1 MDMKFLILSLLTFS
15 TLAHNLKFQ
24 KQIIYKHGL
33 KVDNTVFGGLSGI
46 RYDEKL
52 KKLYAISD
60 DRARKSPARFYTFLV
75 KEGNNGLD
83 LTLDSATILKTG
95 KGTDYRKGSVDFEDI
110 EILDDE
116 NLIITSEGN
125 LMSRYIQPPRVI
137 VFNKSGK
144 YNKDLLVDNKFK
156 PVRENGHFVSGIRD
170 NLAFEPL
177 SFTPNKEYLFTG
189 TEDALRQDGKTASLK
204 DFSKVR
210 MVRYQK
216 TPNGYLPNDE
226 FVYPLGPIPNIDMA
240 IEGLAA
246 QSGVPAVL
254 AQDKNTLIVMERA
267 YFPLKDRTTVHLY
280 RAKISKKTTNVQSMP
295 SLKSKK
301 VHMMDKELLVN
312 FDEFVPKLMK
322 EHPRLDNI
330 EGICL
335 GPKLKNGNQTLIV
348 VSDNNFNKSQRT
360 HFLIFEIKGKL

>member
-1 MDMKFLILSLLTFS
+1 MKFLLLSLLTIS

-33 KVDNTVFGGLSGI
+33 KVDDTVFGGLSGI
-46 RYDEKL
+46 RYDEET

-60 DRARKSPARFYTFLV
+60 DRARKSPARFYSFLV
-75 KEGNNGLD
+75 KESKSGLE

-110 EILDDE
+110 EILDSN

-144 YNKDLLVDNKFK
+144 YNKDLLVDKKFK
-156 PVRENGHFVSGIRD
+156 PIRENGHFVSGIRD

-177 SFTPNKEYLFTG
+177 SFTPDKEYLFTG
-189 TEDALRQDGKTASLK
+189 TEDALRQDGNTATLK
-204 DFSKVR
+204 NYSKVR
-210 MVRYQK
+210 MVRYKK
-216 TPNGYLPNDE
+216 TPNGFIPNDE
-226 FVYPLGPIPNIDMA
+226 FVYPLGPIPSIEMA
-240 IEGLAA
+240 VEGLAA
-246 QSGVPAVL
+246 QSGVPAIL
-254 AQDKNTLIVMERA
+254 AQDKDTLLVLERA

-280 RAKISKKTTNVQSMP
+280 RAIISNKTTNVQKYP
-295 SLKSKK
+295 SLEGKK
-301 VHMMDKELLVN
+301 VQMMEKKLLVN
-312 FDEFVPKLMK
+312 FDEFISKLSTD
-322 EHPRLDNI
+322 HPHLDNI

-335 GPKLKNGNQTLIV
+335 GPKLKNGNQTLLV

-360 HFLIFEIKGKL
+360 QFLIFEIKGDL